1 MPTRSTK
8 RGQLL
13 SRPCLSATAQRTST
27 PMRSRWSFWCP
38 TGVRSIMSNVRSSSF
53 AVVAAAALV
62 GMLVGSQEQSSSEGT
77 TQRPL
82 ADDISSTAAAR
93 QYRRFADRRSVSGFQ
108 WACAGLSSAIG
119 CNESAAQ
126 TKNMLIFTTF
136 RPATFMGK
144 PTSGTV
150 TLIFS
155 QLNTAA
161 TSTPSNTVANQ
172 LALFDTKRSKG
183 LFQFR

>member
-1 MPTRSTK
+1 
-8 RGQLL
+8 
-13 SRPCLSATAQRTST
+13 
-27 PMRSRWSFWCP
+27 
-38 TGVRSIMSNVRSSSF
+38 
-53 AVVAAAALV
+53 
-62 GMLVGSQEQSSSEGT
+62 
-77 TQRPL
+77 
-82 ADDISSTAAAR
+82 
-93 QYRRFADRRSVSGFQ
+93 
-108 WACAGLSSAIG
+108 
-119 CNESAAQ
+119 
-126 TKNMLIFTTF
+126 
-136 RPATFMGK
+136 MGK